1 MQAGS
6 SNKQLMDPY
15 CTAGTPVL
23 PAQGPVWVEEAA
35 IKITQGKMKEPGPME
50 WNQGV
55 SYIICLERRQM
66 LTNQVGEG
74 RGERPSLV
82 SACFHH
88 SYSQATSVTSLQ
100 TMQLGKTDVVLT
112 AFLLHKNSIY
122 K

>member
-1 MQAGS
+1 MRPILGTFDEMQAGS

-15 CTAGTPVL
+15 FTAGTPAL

-50 WNQGV
+50 WKQGV

-74 RGERPSLV
+74 RGGEGGLAWCLPVSTIVILKLPVLHHYRPCSLER
-82 SACFHH
+82 
-88 SYSQATSVTSLQ
+88 Q
-100 TMQLGKTDVVLT
+100 M
-112 AFLLHKNSIY
+112 
-122 K
+122 